1 MTISV
6 RDDEVALII
15 NALDKQA
22 SELEEKAKEIRER
35 SRVLTEQLNRKP

>member
-6 RDDEVALII
+6 SDDEVALII

-22 SELEEKAKEIRER
+22 LELEEKAKELRER
-35 SRVLTEQLNRKP
+35 SRVLTEQLNHKR